1 MVFEPGKRRLK
12 MSEQINNELQK
23 LCGLAADMDL
33 TGKIRHEAVQS
44 VANIGNHEALL
55 ALLDL
60 AANKNLTVKDRE
72 LALKYAKNI
81 IKRD

>member
-1 MVFEPGKRRLK
+1 

-23 LCGLAADMDL
+23 LCGLAADMTL
-33 TGKIRHEAVQS
+33 TEKIRHQAMQS
-44 VANIGNHEALL
+44 IADIGSHEALL
-55 ALLDL
+55 VLLDL

-81 IKRD
+81 VKKDY

>member
-1 MVFEPGKRRLK
+1 MK

-23 LCGLAADMDL
+23 LCGLAADMTL
-33 TGKIRHEAVQS
+33 TEKIRHQAMQS
-44 VANIGNHEALL
+44 IADIGSHEALL
-55 ALLDL
+55 VLLDL

-81 IKRD
+81 VKKDY